1 MSMLFDYLKDH
12 YDDSEPI
19 FIEDIHIEGMRRDNF
34 CQQLKTL
41 TDNGRIK
48 RYEKGIYYIPKE
60 TRLSSDS
67 APNPE
72 IVAKYKYIGRNGKID
87 GFYSGSTF
95 ANLIGISLQVP
106 MKKEIV
112 SNRMSAIVREIIIGK
127 QKFIIRRP
135 YVEITNDN
143 ANVLQL
149 LDLLKNLDHYLD
161 CSYDEAREI
170 IKKYSLA
177 NKITKESIDKYIRF
191 FPDSTFRFFY
201 EMRLGETLP

>member
-1 MSMLFDYLKDH
+1 MLFDYLKDH
-12 YDDSEPI
+12 YDDGEPI
-19 FIEDIHIEGMRRDNF
+19 FTEDIHIEGMRRDNF

-95 ANLIGISLQVP
+95 ANFIGISLQVP

-127 QKFIIRRP
+127 QIFIIRRP

-177 NKITKESIDKYIRF
+177 NQITRESLDKFIRF

>member
-1 MSMLFDYLKDH
+1 M
-12 YDDSEPI
+12 
-19 FIEDIHIEGMRRDNF
+19 
-34 CQQLKTL
+34 
-41 TDNGRIK
+41 
-48 RYEKGIYYIPKE
+48 
-60 TRLSSDS
+60 
-67 APNPE
+67 
-72 IVAKYKYIGRNGKID
+72 AKYKYICRNGKID

-95 ANLIGISLQVP
+95 ANFIGISLQVP

-127 QKFIIRRP
+127 QIFIIRRP

-177 NKITKESIDKYIRF
+177 NQITRESLDKFIRF